1 MRLQGSID
9 AAVNGGI
16 AKYQDAF
23 FAHDYLVIHPEFTD
37 HVIKLKCLISEQVSC
52 LFLKKYV
59 IIF

>member
-23 FAHDYLVIHPEFTD
+23 FRHEYLAHYPQFSE
-37 HVIKLKCLISEQVSC
+37 HVVNLKALMVEQVSGA
-52 LFLKKYV
+52 
-59 IIF
+59 